1 MQSKYEKREKMRT
14 PTFSINNLFLIVL
27 PSLLGSHTSKAQI
40 SSSRVDLK
48 NVQGDVII
56 GLQKRQEAFWFG
68 TLRSDPS
75 SIEGF
80 RKNLKTHL
88 LPLITTTQGVIDAQK
103 VIDDHQRK
111 QKKGEAKQWL
121 PITHVN
127 LGFAYNGLKKLGLKP
142 EEIPTGKDGVF
153 SKGQKLDAVKNLGD
167 PMIQATKKLNTWSR
181 DFLGEVNTIDFVVLI
196 TAPDSNLL
204 NQKLHQVRKMFNGY
218 LSHSFLRQGNVRP
231 GDQYANEHF
240 GFPDA
245 ISMAKI
251 KGVNARAEDRKAGIV
266 EPGVILLGYPSAN
279 GNSTAPDAN
288 QAWLKDG
295 SFMAFREL
303 RQLVPEF
310 HHFCDETAKN
320 MKNLNVSGDFI
331 GARIVGRWK
340 SGAPLTLAPKH
351 DNPALS
357 TAQDFDYSDELKQER
372 CPYAAH
378 IRKSNPRNGI
388 QGADPQ
394 KTTLPHLMIRN
405 SIPYG
410 PELTGE
416 EKYFKRTIENR
427 GLLFV
432 AYQSDIV
439 AGFQFVQKAW
449 CNNPSFPPQTA
460 LNVSAGLDLLIGQH
474 SDGSPRT
481 AQNIIPLVPGG
492 NIDPRNTVTAFQP
505 FVVPLG
511 SVRTAFMKK
520 MRKFY
525 PSFGFLNMLCF

>member
-1 MQSKYEKREKMRT
+1 MRT

-153 SKGQKLDAVKNLGD
+153 SK
-167 PMIQATKKLNTWSR
+167 
-181 DFLGEVNTIDFVVLI
+181 VNTIDFVVLI

-310 HHFCDETAKN
+310 HHFCDET
-320 MKNLNVSGDFI
+320 
-331 GARIVGRWK
+331 
-340 SGAPLTLAPKH
+340 
-351 DNPALS
+351 
-357 TAQDFDYSDELKQER
+357 
-372 CPYAAH
+372 C
-378 IRKSNPRNGI
+378 
-388 QGADPQ
+388 
-394 KTTLPHLMIRN
+394 
-405 SIPYG
+405 
-410 PELTGE
+410 
-416 EKYFKRTIENR
+416 
-427 GLLFV
+427 
-432 AYQSDIV
+432 
-439 AGFQFVQKAW
+439 
-449 CNNPSFPPQTA
+449 
-460 LNVSAGLDLLIGQH
+460 
-474 SDGSPRT
+474 
-481 AQNIIPLVPGG
+481 
-492 NIDPRNTVTAFQP
+492 
-505 FVVPLG
+505 
-511 SVRTAFMKK
+511 
-520 MRKFY
+520 
-525 PSFGFLNMLCF
+525 